1 MSVRETDGSQRHLY
15 GIASFLS
22 REGVMQLRPRT
33 ELEAARFSRG
43 GSAEMPVK
51 ETEEAEERGYPRRTE
66 PWEQGEET
74 VLRRTCQE
82 YKTLRSQER

>member
-1 MSVRETDGSQRHLY
+1 MSETDGSQRHLC

-33 ELEAARFSRG
+33 ELEAARFARA

-51 ETEEAEERGYPRRTE
+51 ETEEAEERGDRGRME
-66 PWEQGEET
+66 P
-74 VLRRTCQE
+74 
-82 YKTLRSQER
+82 